1 MLPSLVIVFREV
13 FEAGL
18 IIGIVMA
25 VTSGVA
31 GRGRWVAGGVVAGVL
46 GACVVALFTGGLSQL
61 FHGSGQ
67 ELFNACILGFAVLML
82 GWHNVWMSRH
92 GRELAA
98 EMRAAGEAVVEGS
111 KSLAAL
117 ALVVTIAVLREGS
130 EVVLFLY
137 GVAAAEGGAS
147 IGMLIGGAIGLVL
160 GALVC
165 LLTYLGLVTIP
176 TRYLFAVTST
186 LIALLAAGMA
196 AQAIAFLEQAD
207 ILTALDQTVWDTS
220 WILQRCKLPRHGAAH
235 ADRLRRSA
243 DRHAAYR
250 LCGDPWRHRG
260 ADEAF
265 SPQPPAPAAANG
277 LNCATRRIGGE
288 VIGTC
293 HRRERPRRDRR
304 VRPRGIRRRG
314 EWRRRLRRSA

>member
-1 MLPSLVIVFREV
+1 MLPSLLIVFREV

-18 IIGIVMA
+18 IVGIVMA

-31 GRGRWVAGGVVAGVL
+31 GRGRWIAGGVAAGVL

-61 FHGSGQ
+61 FGGSGQ
-67 ELFNACILGFAVLML
+67 ELFNASILGFAVLML
-82 GWHNVWMSRH
+82 GWHNVWMARH

-98 EMRAAGEAVVEGS
+98 EMRAAGEAVAAGS

-117 ALVVTIAVLREGS
+117 AVVVTIAVLREGS

-147 IGMLIGGAIGLVL
+147 VGMLIGGVIGLIL
-160 GALVC
+160 GSLVC
-165 LLTYLGLVTIP
+165 LFTYLGLITIP

-207 ILTALDQTVWDTS
+207 ILTAFDQTVWDTS
-220 WILQRCKLPRHGAAH
+220 WILSDESYLGRALHTLIGYVDQPTAMQLTVYAATLAAIMVLMKLFAV
-235 ADRLRRSA
+235 
-243 DRHAAYR
+243 
-250 LCGDPWRHRG
+250 
-260 ADEAF
+260 
-265 SPQPPAPAAANG
+265 PPAQ
-277 LNCATRRIGGE
+277 
-288 VIGTC
+288 
-293 HRRERPRRDRR
+293 RPRTARNASCLLCHSGSREAA
-304 VRPRGIRRRG
+304 VRNP
-314 EWRRRLRRSA
+314 

>member
-1 MLPSLVIVFREV
+1 VKSPRHEVSVLPALLIVFREV

-18 IIGIVMA
+18 IVGIVMA

-31 GRGRWVAGGVVAGVL
+31 GRGRWIAGGVVAGVL
-46 GACVVALFTGGLSQL
+46 GACLVAVFAGGLSQL
-61 FHGSGQ
+61 FGGNGQ

-82 GWHNVWMSRH
+82 GWHNVWMARH

-98 EMRAAGEAVVEGS
+98 EMRAAGEAVVSGR

-137 GVAAAEGGAS
+137 GVAAAEGGGS
-147 IGMLIGGAIGLVL
+147 LGMVVGGVIGLAL

-165 LLTYLGLVTIP
+165 VLTYLGLVTIP

-207 ILTALDQTVWDTS
+207 IFTAFDQTMWDTS
-220 WILQRCKLPRHGAAH
+220 WLLRDGSLPGRALHTLIGYVDQPTAMQVIVYAATLVVIAGLMKLFA
-235 ADRLRRSA
+235 L
-243 DRHAAYR
+243 
-250 LCGDPWRHRG
+250 
-260 ADEAF
+260 
-265 SPQPPAPAAANG
+265 PQPQ
-277 LNCATRRIGGE
+277 
-288 VIGTC
+288 
-293 HRRERPRRDRR
+293 RPRT
-304 VRPRGIRRRG
+304 
-314 EWRRRLRRSA
+314 A